1 MDRGYFKMKR
11 DMTRGN
17 VTTALLWFILPL
29 TAGNIL
35 QQLYNI
41 VDTFIVGHY
50 LGSNALASVGAVSYI
65 ILLFNAVMIGLKA
78 GISVIASG
86 DFGRKDYGA
95 YEETRKAARVL
106 IAAGII
112 LTLLIG
118 LAGGGLIMKLIQV
131 PEEIRDS
138 SLLYFRIIV
147 LGYPFLF
154 LFNYGNALMQ
164 SIGNSNI
171 VFAALASSTGVNV
184 VLDVVFVRYL
194 GLGVAGAALATLA
207 AQAVLAVVILVRLR
221 TSRMMRELQN
231 LRTSVRSENRE
242 RSLNHSM
249 GWQNTGSGNRFWKK
263 VREILQVSIPSM
275 LQQGILAIGVVS
287 ITALINKCGTEMIA
301 GVAISGKIEGIVSMP
316 VVTIGEA
323 LAVFTAQN
331 LGAGRSERIAEGLKS
346 AVKVCSILAIG
357 LTVVVVFHGR
367 YLISLFLDAYDPLII
382 EKGYRYMMSIMI
394 MIFFMIPFR
403 CLIGV
408 LTGMKNMT
416 VVLISFG
423 LNIMG
428 RVTSAYILYPFAKEF
443 AVYFANPF
451 SVLVGSLTV
460 FYFYMRMAK
469 RYHRIIRENVIV

>member
-1 MDRGYFKMKR
+1 
-11 DMTRGN
+11 MTRGN

-231 LRTSVRSENRE
+231 LRTSVRSENRAN
-242 RSLNHSM
+242 S
-249 GWQNTGSGNRFWKK
+249 K
-263 VREILQVSIPSM
+263 
-275 LQQGILAIGVVS
+275 A
-287 ITALINKCGTEMIA
+287 CG
-301 GVAISGKIEGIVSMP
+301 
-316 VVTIGEA
+316 
-323 LAVFTAQN
+323 
-331 LGAGRSERIAEGLKS
+331 
-346 AVKVCSILAIG
+346 
-357 LTVVVVFHGR
+357 
-367 YLISLFLDAYDPLII
+367 
-382 EKGYRYMMSIMI
+382 
-394 MIFFMIPFR
+394 
-403 CLIGV
+403 
-408 LTGMKNMT
+408 
-416 VVLISFG
+416 
-423 LNIMG
+423 
-428 RVTSAYILYPFAKEF
+428 
-443 AVYFANPF
+443 
-451 SVLVGSLTV
+451 
-460 FYFYMRMAK
+460 
-469 RYHRIIRENVIV
+469 